1 MRLIR
6 LGIGSFVSLFVHNN
20 LVSCPS
26 LQRRVSSQQ
35 RDLEPPLAL
44 SRHLFS
50 SLTVGAMAFLLTTYR
65 ILNHHPTA
73 AQPAV
78 SCLLQSCTTVANT
91 RGRISSA
98 YSIVYVCHTVC
109 IGRPSR
115 DPLPDKTVTL
125 VRVSYHPSYPTK
137 AIASAPTRATI
148 SISSSPP
155 VPLPSAPSSPS
166 TPSIHTRFEQPARQF
181 SIKRLVEVYT

>member
-1 MRLIR
+1 
-6 LGIGSFVSLFVHNN
+6 VSLFVHNN

-26 LQRRVSSQQ
+26 LHRRISLQQ

-44 SRHLFS
+44 SRHLFF
-50 SLTVGAMAFLLTTYR
+50 SLTVGAMAFLLTMYR
-65 ILNHHPTA
+65 ILNHQPTA

-91 RGRISSA
+91 RGRMSSA
-98 YSIVYVCHTVC
+98 YSMAYVWHIVC
-109 IGRPSR
+109 IGRPSS
-115 DPLPDKTVTL
+115 DPLPDKTVAL
-125 VRVSYHPSYPTK
+125 VRVSYHPSYPTR
-137 AIASAPTRATI
+137 AIASVPTRATI

-155 VPLPSAPSSPS
+155 VYLPSAPSSPS

-181 SIKRLVEVYT
+181 SIKRLVEVYM